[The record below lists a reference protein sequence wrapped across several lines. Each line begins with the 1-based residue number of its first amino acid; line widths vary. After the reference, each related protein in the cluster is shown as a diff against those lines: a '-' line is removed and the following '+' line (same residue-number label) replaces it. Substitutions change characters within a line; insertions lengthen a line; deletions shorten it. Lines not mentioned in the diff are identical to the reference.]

1 MIFLPVFTE
10 FSAHN
15 YLLFTKYFL
24 FLWESCKVSTGAS
37 FTSTRFRA
45 SIPWQSIDAPKTNTG
60 QIADGKD
67 RTLGQIAQ
75 KMGCSEQKN
84 AQRKPL
90 LLEKT
95 ARIGQNVG
103 KTAYLHVLKSYLHG
117 ASH

>member
-1 MIFLPVFTE
+1 MFFLLLFPKIFTR
-10 FSAHN
+10 N

-45 SIPWQSIDAPKTNTG
+45 SIPWQSIDATKTNTG

-84 AQRKPL
+84 TQRKPL

-95 ARIGQNVG
+95 AGIGQ
-103 KTAYLHVLKSYLHG
+103 KCR
-117 ASH
+117 

>member
-1 MIFLPVFTE
+1 MFFLLLFPKIFTR
-10 FSAHN
+10 N
-15 YLLFTKYFL
+15 YLLFPKYFL
-24 FLWESCKVSTGAS
+24 YLWESCKVSTGAS

-75 KMGCSEQKN
+75 KWDVPNKRTPKGSLYYLK
-84 AQRKPL
+84 
-90 LLEKT
+90 KT
-95 ARIGQNVG
+95 AGIGQKC